1 MIDVHIHITASSAPQ
16 SSGLSA
22 GEALRL
28 ASLNGY
34 RAAALILRHGG
45 LDVPDLTPLIDDIK
59 NLSLHTNM
67 EAVLGVEL
75 VHIPPAL
82 LPQAVKNMRSSGAD
96 IVLVHGETLLEPVA
110 EGTNFAAI
118 DAGADILA
126 HPGLIDE
133 TAASYAAERGVALEL
148 SSAPRHAFAN
158 AHLIAMARRFGC
170 TLLPGSSAHTAQDI
184 YPPSLRNRLYQGA
197 GMTVKELSLLRQH
210 AEKFI
215 QNKLMQNKK
224 QKF

>member
-22 GEALRL
+22 GEALRF

-45 LDVPDLTPLIDDIK
+45 LDIHDLTPLSDDIK
-59 NLSLHTNM
+59 KLGLHTNM
-67 EAVLGVEL
+67 EALLGVEL

-96 IVLVHGETLLEPVA
+96 IVLVHGETLL
-110 EGTNFAAI
+110 